1 MLAIVEEHNDL
12 ALILDAHLV
21 SAVLTGRWDAV
32 LGFQT
37 KGIPAELL
45 ILFCTDLQEA
55 VEKYHI
61 LRCSTVFRKGA
72 GDILPGNGHV
82 LFAPVPDGK
91 VGSVLNLGVL
101 AAGKVRFAKDIAQE
115 HHALHLPLGVV
126 QVYARSAAGQSPCGG
141 QHQSPDAELEKCS
154 AVDYSDAP
162 PVSAHSG
169 SVTQERY
176 PF

>member
-1 MLAIVEEHNDL
+1 MLTIVEEHNDL
-12 ALILDAHLV
+12 ALILDAQLV
-21 SAVLTGRWDAV
+21 GAVLTGRWDAV
-32 LGFQT
+32 LGFQP
-37 KGIPAELL
+37 KSIPAELL
-45 ILFCTDLQEA
+45 ILLCTNFQRT

-91 VGSVLNLGVL
+91 VGSVLDLGVL

-115 HHALHLPLGVV
+115 HYALHLLLGVV
-126 QVYARSAAGQSPCGG
+126 QVHGRPAAGQSPCGG
-141 QHQSPDAELEKCS
+141 QHQSPGAEFEKSS